1 MSNDKSKFYDKDPN
15 RDEANRGRICGGN
28 SASQEVN
35 VESHESK
42 RATRIPQ
49 GGGGGQQ
56 QGSTTGTNRSWHNER
71 LEGGNSFAS
80 PSQEKHDQPK
90 NKGKHYVGG
99 KLVGPAA
106 TDLMPAQVD
115 DRGLDSSG
123 NCSNGGTEKQGQKKA
138 QRLDMSV
145 ERFHR

>member
-1 MSNDKSKFYDKDPN
+1 MTKSKMFYDADPN
-15 RDEANRGRICGGN
+15 RDEANRGRIEGGN
-28 SASQEVN
+28 SASQKVN

-42 RATRIPQ
+42 RGTRIPQ
-49 GGGGGQQ
+49 GGGGGQL
-56 QGSTTGTNRSWHNER
+56 QGSTTGTNRSWFNER
-71 LEGGNSFAS
+71 DGGGNSVAS

-106 TDLMPAQVD
+106 TDLMPVQCD
-115 DRGLDSSG
+115 DRGLDASG
-123 NCSNGGTEKQGQKKA
+123 NSSKGGREKSGQDKA
-138 QRLDMSV
+138 QRLDMTV